1 MEIDSWYKWELF
13 FSYYIAQVILILS
26 SILMA
31 IRTKEVSIYFCLLGF
46 LSFLIGNLVMM
57 NANTALV
64 EIAQVHGDKG
74 AIEIQYLVG
83 RAMSSLGFLMA
94 GISLLLFSARRKFR

>member
-1 MEIDSWYKWELF
+1 
-13 FSYYIAQVILILS
+13 
-26 SILMA
+26 
-31 IRTKEVSIYFCLLGF
+31 
-46 LSFLIGNLVMM
+46 MM